1 MDLTQIVERIGSDN
15 PPTIEEL
22 AAVRE
27 ALETTR
33 DEIAGTIRDNK
44 GTSELS
50 ELRRLKGEYDE
61 TVTALASVNEAYSA
75 AEAEV
80 AEILATVTP
89 AEPVEDADTDEEDA
103 EEVEEAEAV
112 AVPVAASVRSALAR
126 VRTRPVMDATPDLSK
141 TDTSFTLNGRER
153 ESLDFSEL
161 GKAFADTARQKRG
174 SKSTVL
180 SIKTDL
186 APERQ
191 LTGDASAN
199 EQKMLDLFGHNPFV
213 PVTAG
218 GGCCSI
224 PTPIYDQPLIG
235 SLDRPIRNSMDVLQA
250 SRGAV
255 QSYPPVCIPD
265 EGADVWTCIQD
276 AAVDPEDPD
285 TWKSCTHIDCEDSDP
300 VLVEAIYKCLTIG
313 TYQQRFAPEQ
323 WQAFV
328 FQTDKLL
335 ARLAE
340 ARLFG
345 WLQSSVTGFHDG
357 FATGSTYANFIKT
370 GVRAAAKIR
379 QEQRLGDAQ
388 LLWYGPDWIY
398 SAMVEDSLTRRL
410 NNVDEPEIIRQR
422 VTQVLANEGITYIGS
437 PDIADMTDV
446 AYDGSLSAYPSEAPT
461 VMLPAGSAKV
471 LDGGE
476 KNLGVDFVDLDLAR
490 QNNVAAFSEE
500 WEGLL
505 VRNCQVL
512 GLQIPIEDCDTIPC
526 PE

>member
-1 MDLTQIVERIGSDN
+1 
-15 PPTIEEL
+15 
-22 AAVRE
+22 
-27 ALETTR
+27 
-33 DEIAGTIRDNK
+33 
-44 GTSELS
+44 
-50 ELRRLKGEYDE
+50 
-61 TVTALASVNEAYSA
+61 
-75 AEAEV
+75 
-80 AEILATVTP
+80 
-89 AEPVEDADTDEEDA
+89 
-103 EEVEEAEAV
+103 
-112 AVPVAASVRSALAR
+112 VAASVRSALAR
-126 VRTRPVMDATPDLSK
+126 VRTRPVADDAPDL
-141 TDTSFTLNGRER
+141 TRTETSFTLNGKDRE
-153 ESLDFSEL
+153 EL
-161 GKAFADTARQKRG
+161 NLSDLGQAFADTARQKRG
-174 SKSTVL
+174 NKSTVL

-199 EQKMLDLFGHNPFV
+199 EQKMLSLFGANPFV

-235 SLDRPIRNSMDVLQA
+235 SLDRPIRNSMDILQA

-255 QSYPPVCIPD
+255 QAYPPVCIPD

-313 TYQQRFAPEQ
+313 TFQQRFAPEQ

-345 WLQSSVTGFHDG
+345 WLQASVTGYHDG

-388 LLWYGPDWIY
+388 IVWYGPDWIY

-437 PDIADMTDV
+437 PDVADMTTVD
-446 AYDGSLSAYPSEAPT
+446 YDGALAAYPSEAPT

-490 QNNVAAFSEE
+490 QNNVAAFAEE

-512 GLQIPIEDCDTIPC
+512 GLQVPIEDCDTIPC

>member
-1 MDLTQIVERIGSDN
+1 MDLTAIVERIGSDN

-33 DEIAGTIRDNK
+33 DEIAETIRTNK

-61 TVTALASVNEAYSA
+61 TVAALDSVNTAHAE

-80 AEILATVTP
+80 AEILANVTP
-89 AEPVEDADTDEEDA
+89 EAPEPDADENDDDEQDDED
-103 EEVEEAEAV
+103 EQPV
-112 AVPVAASVRSALAR
+112 AVAASVRSALAR
-126 VRTRPVMDATPDLSK
+126 VRTRPVADSTPDLTK
-141 TDTSFTLNGRER
+141 TETSFTLNGKDR
-153 ESLDFSEL
+153 DEL
-161 GKAFADTARQKRG
+161 NLADLGQAFADTARQKRG
-174 SKSTVL
+174 NKSTVL

-199 EQKMLDLFGHNPFV
+199 EQKMLSLFGANPFV

-255 QSYPPVCIPD
+255 QAYPPVCIPD
-265 EGADVWTCIQD
+265 EGADVWTCLQD
-276 AAVDPEDPD
+276 AAVDADDPD
-285 TWKSCTHIDCEDSDP
+285 TWKSCTFIECEESDP

-313 TYQQRFAPEQ
+313 TFQQRFAPEQ

-345 WLQSSVTGFHDG
+345 WLQGSATGVYDG
-357 FATGSTYANFIKT
+357 FSEGSTYANFIKT
-370 GVRAAAKIR
+370 GVRAAAKFR

-388 LLWYGPDWIY
+388 LVWYGPDWIY
-398 SAMVEDSLTRRL
+398 SAIVEDSLTRRL
-410 NNVDEPEIIRQR
+410 NGVDEPEIVRQR

-437 PDIADMTDV
+437 PDVADMTTDD
-446 AYDGSLSAYPSEAPT
+446 YNGPISAYPDEAPT

-505 VRNCQVL
+505 VRNCKVL
-512 GLQIPIEDCDTIPC
+512 ALNIPIEDCDLICVENPA
-526 PE
+526 